1 MTDSK
6 RCFVIAVAGAPG
18 SGKTSLTLALAKLL
32 DADTLFYDDYQQAT
46 NQSMAEILQWMKQGS
61 DYNNLNI
68 PGFAEAIAAQIQI
81 SDKSFLLIETP
92 LGRHHHASGQY
103 IDCLVWL
110 DTPLDVSLARNIKA
124 FSSEFKK
131 APSDYIQQLDWL
143 ANYLEGY
150 IQDIRAALVIQ
161 QERLTKDADI
171 NIDGTLPLGE
181 ITQRIYQ
188 AISQEQSKG

>member
-6 RCFVIAVAGAPG
+6 RCFVIAIAGAPG

-61 DYNNLNI
+61 DYNKLNI
-68 PGFAEAIAAQIQI
+68 PGFAEAIATQVQITH
-81 SDKSFLLIETP
+81 KRFLLIETP

-131 APSDYIQQLDWL
+131 APSDYVQQLDWL
-143 ANYLEGY
+143 SNYLEGY
-150 IQDIRAALVIQ
+150 IQDIRATLVIQ

-171 NIDGTLPLGE
+171 NMDGTLPLDE

-188 AISQEQSKG
+188 AILQEQSKG

>member
-1 MTDSK
+1 MTDSQ

-18 SGKTSLTLALAKLL
+18 SGKTSLTLALAKML

-46 NQSMAEILQWMKQGS
+46 NQSMAEIIQWMKRGS

-68 PGFAEAIAAQIQI
+68 PGFAEAIAAQIKT
-81 SDKSFLLIETP
+81 SNKNFLLIETP

-150 IQDIRAALVIQ
+150 IQDIRATLVIQ
-161 QERLTKDADI
+161 HERLTKDADI
-171 NIDGTLPLGE
+171 NIDGTLPLSE

-188 AISQEQSKG
+188 TIPREQLKG

>member
-68 PGFAEAIAAQIQI
+68 PGFAEAIVAQIQTTH
-81 SDKSFLLIETP
+81 KRFLLIETP
-92 LGRHHHASGQY
+92 LGRHHHASGRY

-110 DTPLDVSLARNIKA
+110 DTPLDISLARNIKA
-124 FSSEFKK
+124 FSNEFKK
-131 APSDYIQQLDWL
+131 APSDYVQQLDWL

-150 IQDIRAALVIQ
+150 IQDIRATLVIQ
-161 QERLTKDADI
+161 QERLAKDADI
-171 NIDGTLPLGE
+171 NIDGTLPLGK
-181 ITQRIYQ
+181 ITQQIHQ